1 MSMTIGEEYRM
12 CGRPFD
18 LDLLPVTLAFDSDSA
33 PSGRGVRR
41 MHDPGRHLLFEAD
54 DLCVDLLLEQDS
66 ETGTF
71 AVHGQVADRR
81 DPLKGLGGSAVL
93 LLEGERVAGWIFG
106 NHNGEFVLEVQPGA
120 GLRICLPIADRGRI
134 EIPLDPLFGAPGS
147 SGSGGSA
154 RES

>member
-1 MSMTIGEEYRM
+1 MSMTIGEGDRTF
-12 CGRPFD
+12 GRPFD

-54 DLCVDLLLEQDS
+54 DLCVDLLLERDS
-66 ETGTF
+66 GTGTF

-106 NHNGEFVLEVQPGA
+106 NHNGEFVLEVPPGA

-147 SGSGGSA
+147 SGSGGST